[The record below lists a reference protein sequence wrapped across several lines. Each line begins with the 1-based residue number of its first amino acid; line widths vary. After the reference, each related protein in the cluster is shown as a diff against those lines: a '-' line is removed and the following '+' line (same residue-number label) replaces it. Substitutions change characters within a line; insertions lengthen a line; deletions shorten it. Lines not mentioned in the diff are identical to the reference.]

1 MTIRTLLSI
10 VVLASGTCHGA
21 APVPA
26 PLTDT
31 DFHAD
36 GTPPPEQVALGRLLF
51 FDKLLSGNRNIA
63 CATCHHPDTATG
75 DGLALSL
82 GEGGRGPA
90 PERTPGLDPDRVPV
104 RVGRNATP
112 LFNVGARSYTRMF
125 HDGRVEAHP
134 QDSTRFLTPAG
145 SALPEG
151 LHNVLAAQ
159 AMFPVLAPL
168 EMAGQEGENAI
179 ADAVAAG
186 DFQRAWA
193 LLAARL
199 QNPASGY
206 TDHFIDAF
214 PHIDVA
220 EDIGFVDAANALAAF
235 QAAAWRSDDA
245 PFDDWLRGDRTA
257 LGEAEQRGLTLFYGD
272 ADCHRCHSGPLLT
285 DHRFH
290 AVGMPQLGQGKGNG
304 FDGLDDFGRENVTGD
319 PADRYR
325 FRTPSLRNV
334 MLTGPWGHAGGFDS
348 LADLL
353 RHHLDP
359 ITGLRHYSPTS
370 LAPSR
375 ADLAGTDLTV
385 MRSPTR
391 RDAIARR
398 VEQRPVRLTDAEI
411 ADLLA
416 FLGALTDP
424 TLPNAQ
430 ALVPK
435 RVPSGLPVAD

>member
-1 MTIRTLLSI
+1 M
-10 VVLASGTCHGA
+10 
-21 APVPA
+21 PA

-36 GTPPPEQVALGRLLF
+36 GAPPPAEVALGRLLF

-63 CATCHHPDTATG
+63 CATCHHPDAATG
-75 DGLALSL
+75 DGLALSI

-90 PERTPGLDPDRVPV
+90 LERTPGLGADRVPA

-112 LFNVGARSYTRMF
+112 LFNVGARSYKRMF
-125 HDGRVEAHP
+125 HDGRVEVHP
-134 QDSTRFLTPAG
+134 QDPARFLTPAG
-145 SALPEG
+145 SALPGG
-151 LHNVLAAQ
+151 LRNVLAAQ

-179 ADAVAAG
+179 AEAVAAG

-193 LLAARL
+193 LLTARL
-199 QNPASGY
+199 QNPANGY
-206 TDHFIDAF
+206 TDYFIDVF
-214 PHIDVA
+214 PHIDA
-220 EDIGFVDAANALAAF
+220 ADDIGFVDAANALAAF
-235 QAAAWRSDDA
+235 QAATWRSDNA
-245 PFDDWLRGDRTA
+245 PFDSWLRGDRTA
-257 LGEAEQRGLTLFYGD
+257 LSEAEQRGLNLFYGD
-272 ADCHRCHSGPLLT
+272 AGCHRCHSGPLLT

-348 LADLL
+348 LRNLL

-359 ITGLRHYSPTS
+359 VAGLRHYSPAP
-370 LAPSR
+370 LAPAR

-385 MRSPTR
+385 MRSHAR

-398 VEQRPVRLTDAEI
+398 VEQRPVRLTDGEV

-416 FLGALTDP
+416 FLGALTDA
-424 TLPNAQ
+424 TLSDAQ
-430 ALVPK
+430 SLVPGQ
-435 RVPSGLPVAD
+435 VPSGLPVRD